1 MEFLRDVYKRRKK
14 YFEELEKYLEEI
26 KKFVDYICPDAKV
39 YVFGSVVE
47 GDYSVGLSD
56 IDVAVVSNDFED
68 RNKKLEV
75 FGKLTKKFFES
86 PFEFHVLTEEQ
97 WENLRRFAKRYREVG

>member
-1 MEFLRDVYKRRKK
+1 MDFLREIYKRRKK
-14 YFEELEKYLEEI
+14 YFEELEKHLEEV
-26 KKFVDYICPDAKV
+26 KKVVDDLCPNAKV

-56 IDVAVVSNDFED
+56 IDVAVVSNDFKD
-68 RNKKLEV
+68 RDKKLEV
-75 FGKLTKKFFES
+75 FGELTKKFFDS

-97 WENLRRFAKRYREVG
+97 WGKLRKFVKKFREID